1 MILALDCR
9 LSTASSLRETIQ
21 TVSRVAF
28 LQLDI
33 ERTAMKRTERSGL
46 NAIDGGTHA
55 ATDHNE
61 QGSSE
66 HNDAEIAEI
75 VDVIGNDST
84 LLHSEMTGVYDPL
97 PPLPLMIMEDRKVKV
112 AKRPKLDPVYPKI
125 NYNLIC
131 DRLVGTLHMPLQ
143 TPKMGKDKKDTRS
156 TCGIC
161 AAKTTIKCS
170 HCGVG
175 LCIADRD
182 GRNCWREFHTRQVL
196 EYKQQP
202 KADRKERSR
211 VSSSS
216 FSDSTV
222 APNNLQQELDHM
234 NSTSSSSN
242 GGDSSEMV

>member
-1 MILALDCR
+1 
-9 LSTASSLRETIQ
+9 
-21 TVSRVAF
+21 
-28 LQLDI
+28 
-33 ERTAMKRTERSGL
+33 MKRTERSGL
-46 NAIDGGTHA
+46 NAIDDGSHA
-55 ATDHNE
+55 GVDLNE
-61 QGSSE
+61 QTSAD

-75 VDVIGNDST
+75 VDVINNDSS
-84 LLHSEMTGVYDPL
+84 LLHGEMTGGYDPL
-97 PPLPLMIMEDRKVKV
+97 PPLPLMIMDERKIKV
-112 AKRPKLDPVYPKI
+112 AKRPKLEPVYPKI

-175 LCIADRD
+175 LCIADRE

-211 VSSSS
+211 GLSSS
-216 FSDSTV
+216 FSDSTI
-222 APNNLQQELDHM
+222 ALNNLQQELDLM
-234 NSTSSSSN
+234 NNSSSSN
-242 GGDSSEMV
+242 NGGDSTEMV